1 MCQALFDTLN
11 VLASLIL
18 TTALWGRYCDYAHFG
33 DEKTEEREKHKNIEV
48 LVIFIT

>member
-1 MCQALFDTLN
+1 MCQALFDILN

-18 TTALWGRYCDYAHFG
+18 TTNLWGRYCDYAHFG
-33 DEKTEEREKHKNIEV
+33 DEKTEEIEKRKNIEV